1 MEVINC
7 KLFII
12 PKFMKKHIYLLLFLL
27 GALFRVLVPDL
38 FYFFNKKRPDPD
50 LKCQQSNQTEN
61 TNCRCK
67 FLLTR
72 RYIEIINNVLS
83 ALLLGIPHFLNRMR
97 NKNEEYKN
105 RKKQTYI
112 TNNQKINLFY
122 YNNESSRIPLMLKI
136 IFIIS
141 SVDIFCQLTIPIKY
155 LIDKK
160 LYNKIW
166 SQNQYNLYSFLFFDI
181 FARYFFSRWILKTY
195 FYFHHKIS
203 FLLNG
208 IGLTLIAVPEILVK
222 IGDEPE
228 QYNKYNYLFLIVIA
242 VQLIVYSFEDIM
254 NKVAFRAL
262 SILPYTLIF
271 YNGLIQL
278 CYFAIISAFFFIF
291 NLGDLRKYANFT
303 EEIQYSI
310 CYLPFNIIRN
320 YYLIKVIDTFSAQHM
335 ALLRVTETS
344 LIFVYNLIATINP
357 KFKKKAFKEDSYF
370 IILESIGFLFLIV
383 SSLIHNEIII
393 INHRKLK
400 AKTQFYLDKDA
411 DKEQNVSI
419 NSDTCFSDSG
429 TNSVTNLYDDLT
441 GSDIS

>member
-38 FYFFNKKRPDPD
+38 FYFIRYHGKKPGPDSICLQGD
-50 LKCQQSNQTEN
+50 QAEN
-61 TNCRCK
+61 TNDCCK
-67 FLLTR
+67 CLLTR

-141 SVDIFCQLTIPIKY
+141 SVDVFCQLTIPIKY

-166 SQNQYNLYSFLFFDI
+166 SQNQYNLY
-181 FARYFFSRWILKTY
+181 
-195 FYFHHKIS
+195 S

-303 EEIQYSI
+303 EEVQYSI
-310 CYLPFNIIRN
+310 CYLPSNIIRN

>member
-1 MEVINC
+1 M
-7 KLFII
+7 
-12 PKFMKKHIYLLLFLL
+12 
-27 GALFRVLVPDL
+27 
-38 FYFFNKKRPDPD
+38 
-50 LKCQQSNQTEN
+50 
-61 TNCRCK
+61 
-67 FLLTR
+67 
-72 RYIEIINNVLS
+72 
-83 ALLLGIPHFLNRMR
+83 
-97 NKNEEYKN
+97 
-105 RKKQTYI
+105 
-112 TNNQKINLFY
+112 
-122 YNNESSRIPLMLKI
+122 
-136 IFIIS
+136 
-141 SVDIFCQLTIPIKY
+141 
-155 LIDKK
+155 
-160 LYNKIW
+160 
-166 SQNQYNLYSFLFFDI
+166 
-181 FARYFFSRWILKTY
+181 
-195 FYFHHKIS
+195 
-203 FLLNG
+203 NG

-228 QYNKYNYLFLIVIA
+228 QYNKYNYLFRIVIA

-303 EEIQYSI
+303 EEVQYSI
-310 CYLPFNIIRN
+310 CYLLFNIIIN

-441 GSDIS
+441 GSDMS